1 MRCSGCGKG
10 IPFGGQV
17 CLYCHREK
25 SSDQAITVFGTIGVL
40 FGGFIGNLV
49 GGFGGMLVGAFG
61 LGFIALVFISV
72 TGSKKGHSAKRPP
85 RIQLEP
91 TPKAKSESSNPD
103 AAIRLAKLKQL
114 MGDGLIT
121 DEEYQRQ
128 RSKIVD
134 SL

>member
-1 MRCSGCGKG
+1 
-10 IPFGGQV
+10 
-17 CLYCHREK
+17 
-25 SSDQAITVFGTIGVL
+25 
-40 FGGFIGNLV
+40 
-49 GGFGGMLVGAFG
+49 MLVGAFG